1 MILTG
6 CRGGL
11 PPVGRGK
18 LEQWGIGMM
27 RWFWAFACIWT
38 AAAMALAGPSRAWAQ
53 KDDTGPLYDRLE
65 RLERD
70 IRTLNTRLSK
80 GGSPPSPAAAGT
92 VDVRS
97 AAGVGEYA
105 IARFQVRLSAL
116 EEELRLT
123 TGKME
128 EMAYLLDQ
136 IQQQLEKL
144 VGDVDFRLS
153 AIEKELRAASAR
165 TLSKAPQ
172 VSAAPPQ
179 PGVRR
184 VTLGTAAPS
193 FAASPA
199 NLGTVSE
206 GELRAVQS
214 DTGAGPQP
222 AAPTQQGR
230 AAQSGVLPEG
240 TPKERYTFAFGL
252 LRQANY
258 EQAEKAFKEFLR
270 VHGDDPLAGNARYW
284 LGETFYVRED
294 FAEAAKI
301 FFENFQKEPRGPK
314 GPDTLLKLGM
324 SFAGLNKKRDAC
336 AAYDKM
342 MKDFPEIPANIAKT
356 VARERQRSGCR

>member
-1 MILTG
+1 
-6 CRGGL
+6 
-11 PPVGRGK
+11 
-18 LEQWGIGMM
+18 M

-38 AAAMALAGPSRAWAQ
+38 VVVMALAGPSRAWARN
-53 KDDTGPLYDRLE
+53 DDIGPLHDRLE

-70 IRTLNTRLSK
+70 IRDLNTRLSK
-80 GGSPPSPAAAGT
+80 GGSPPSPPVAGT
-92 VDVRS
+92 ADARS

-105 IARFQVRLSAL
+105 ISRFQVRLSAL

-123 TGKME
+123 TGKIE

-136 IQQQLEKL
+136 VQQRLDKL
-144 VGDVDFRLS
+144 VGDIDFRLS
-153 AIEKELRAASAR
+153 AIEKKLGAASA
-165 TLSKAPQ
+165 TSLSEAPR
-172 VSAAPPQ
+172 VSAVPPQ
-179 PGVRR
+179 PGVQT
-184 VTLGTAAPS
+184 VTPGTTAPS

-206 GELRAVQS
+206 SEMRATQT
-214 DTGAGPQP
+214 DTGAEPQP
-222 AAPTQQGR
+222 AAPTQQDQ
-230 AAQSGVLPEG
+230 AAQLSVLPEG

-270 VHGDDPLAGNARYW
+270 VHGDDFLAGNARYW
-284 LGETFYVRED
+284 LGETFYVRKD

-314 GPDTLLKLGM
+314 GLDTMLKLGM
-324 SFAGLNKKRDAC
+324 SLAGLEKKREAC

>member
-6 CRGGL
+6 CPDGL

-18 LEQWGIGMM
+18 LEQWGIGMV

-38 AAAMALAGPSRAWAQ
+38 AVAMALAGPSRAWAQ

-80 GGSPPSPAAAGT
+80 GGPPPSPAAAGT
-92 VDVRS
+92 ADVRS
-97 AAGVGEYA
+97 TAGVGEHA

-128 EMAYLLDQ
+128 ETTYLLDQ
-136 IQQQLEKL
+136 IQQRLDKL
-144 VGDVDFRLS
+144 AGDVDFRLG

-165 TLSKAPQ
+165 TLPKAPR
-172 VSAAPPQ
+172 VSVAPSQ

-184 VTLGTAAPS
+184 EMLGTAAP
-193 FAASPA
+193 A
-199 NLGTVSE
+199 NLGTITESE
-206 GELRAVQS
+206 L
-214 DTGAGPQP
+214 
-222 AAPTQQGR
+222 R
-230 AAQSGVLPEG
+230 AAQSDLLPRK

-270 VHGDDPLAGNARYW
+270 LHGDDPLAGNARYW

-301 FFENFQKEPRGPK
+301 FFKNFQKEPRGPK

-342 MKDFPEIPANIAKT
+342 MKDFPEIPANLAKT